1 MAGPFLQ
8 SLENLSSDR
17 RLRPNGKVPGGPR
30 GSKWQKEAELLEPA
44 ALASAQAGLRGTP
57 SRGRLGAK
65 EVSRELGRG
74 AQASRVSESGPHTFL
89 PGRGVP
95 ARGRRWA
102 EGPPGPAPRLEPGS
116 DR

>member
-8 SLENLSSDR
+8 SSENLSSDR